1 MATVPPSRLHELK
14 VSVPPGCSENC
25 RRAGQGV
32 SGHGEP
38 GPRRVSHPGVALVPS
53 PPTRLTC
60 GRVARERAAP
70 GAARSPELPALSQLF
85 LLVLPPPALSH
96 GRGATAQPG
105 DGGRAAGSGCPS
117 PARSLG
123 GEGRFHLQRAEL
135 GRGPGRAPRLLGT
148 HRRPAAPLLALS
160 ARFPSWPLLRP
171 TEVQPGI
178 RAGSRPASPPRGGV
192 TGCRG
197 RPPAAQAGNTPRTQ
211 TDVHKINKGDGGER
225 ERRGGLASSCPFT
238 ISRSQQETHSLD
250 T

>member
-38 GPRRVSHPGVALVPS
+38 GPRRVPHPGVALVPS

-105 DGGRAAGSGCPS
+105 DGGRAAGSGRPS
-117 PARSLG
+117 PARSAG
-123 GEGRFHLQRAEL
+123 KDGSTCSARSWGAGRAEL
-135 GRGPGRAPRLLGT
+135 PASWARTGGLQLLGWRSPLASRPGPFSAPPRSSLGSGRAPGRPRLLGEGL
-148 HRRPAAPLLALS
+148 RAAEAALQQHK
-160 ARFPSWPLLRP
+160 LE
-171 TEVQPGI
+171 T
-178 RAGSRPASPPRGGV
+178 PPE
-192 TGCRG
+192 
-197 RPPAAQAGNTPRTQ
+197 PKQ
-211 TDVHKINKGDGGER
+211 TCTK
-225 ERRGGLASSCPFT
+225 
-238 ISRSQQETHSLD
+238 
-250 T
+250 